1 MEFVGN
7 KNEVYDA
14 VLPATEQYPELKI
27 SEFQLV
33 FHFLSN
39 ETEAGIL
46 HHATVARVTIH
57 RELLDTMAEFD
68 NLDALSVERFGETD
82 TGNTLYKQA
91 VFAMTANFLVENQL
105 SMNAT
110 KEAAERQ
117 EAIQAKA
124 DNCLVKYRR
133 AMDLLL
139 NGEETYRFEV
149 V

>member
-7 KNEVYDA
+7 KNEQYSST
-14 VLPATEQYPELKI
+14 LSATELYPELTI
-27 SEFQLV
+27 AEFQSV

-46 HHATVARVTIH
+46 HHCTVARVTVNQ
-57 RELLDTMAEFD
+57 ELLDTIKSFGS
-68 NLDALSVERFGETD
+68 LDKLSLERFGETQ
-82 TGNTLYKQA
+82 TGAILYKQA
-91 VFAMTANFLVENQL
+91 VFALTANFLVENQL

-110 KEAAERQ
+110 TEAAERQ

-124 DNCLVKYRR
+124 DHSLVQYRR
-133 AMDLLL
+133 AVDLLL
-139 NGEETYRFEV
+139 NAKETYCFEV

>member
-7 KNEVYDA
+7 KDEEYGS
-14 VLPATEQYPELKI
+14 VLPATTHYPELAI
-27 SEFQLV
+27 AEFQRV

-46 HHATVARVTIH
+46 HHATVARAVVNQ
-57 RELLDTMAEFD
+57 ELLATITPFVT
-68 NLDALSVERFGETD
+68 LDALSLDRFDETQ
-82 TGNTLYKQA
+82 TGTTLYKQA
-91 VFAMTANFLVENQL
+91 VFGLTANYLVENQL

-110 KEAAERQ
+110 VEAAERQ

-124 DNCLVKYRR
+124 DNSLVQYRR
-133 AMDLLL
+133 AIDLLL
-139 NGEETYRFEV
+139 NGVETYRFEV